1 MMSGMTSRATAPTV
15 LPRIVI
21 ILCHNRL
28 RFSILSP
35 FGKVCGVFL
44 ALNGLTAGRSPR
56 RDELLRV
63 GRQVVFDRDR

>member
-1 MMSGMTSRATAPTV
+1 M
-15 LPRIVI
+15 IVI
-21 ILCHNRL
+21 MLCHNRL
-28 RFSILSP
+28 RPSILSP
-35 FGKVCGVFL
+35 FGKVLGVFL